1 MAVDADISIE
11 FSNPVA
17 NDAAIASDTYT
28 GGTDLGV
35 QQSGDLTVRYA
46 LTSIAIQRSPR
57 FGPDAGT
64 WTDLVAP
71 VDTELDLT
79 GGGSLHEA
87 PAASFRW
94 DADCRA
100 DGVLSPRRL
109 LINSRTPYSVTVGS
123 SRERPGGGRRRSRL
137 SMLRTNEAAGRAMA
151 RARLRLD
158 GVRAAARRFG
168 AVLGW
173 ERLVALGPGAGHD
186 QWLRHACR
194 AGVRV
199 RSRWSRRVRAR
210 STSVSRSATAYLL
223 VDGSGTAGTYTVEAY
238 RGLTLV
244 DTQTIGPATSGEVTL
259 SAPLDAGM
267 TRVVLRAHPAAG
279 SSTAVGL
286 LGLQICAIAY
296 LTCADATYVVGRAAR
311 CGTEGGGGT
320 TVGGAGKLAFLPN
333 TDYVVTPTVTV
344 TISHRTA
351 GAKTLTLTQPAY
363 FRTKGLV
370 GLNTV
375 ANVGDELT
383 PYVAAAYPQGGS
395 FPLYREEPVA
405 LAFTEDMSNLL
416 PVDRTPAPGDP
427 PEKTQLMQL
436 TLTVERVG
444 STDGLI
450 RLSSAD
456 TDWLTA
462 HGGPLTKPG
471 PPFLS
476 SLFATLL
483 VRRATSLDAQVLEI
497 RERAG
502 GDRVRR

>member
-1 MAVDADISIE
+1 MSAFV
-11 FSNPVA
+11 
-17 NDAAIASDTYT
+17 
-28 GGTDLGV
+28 
-35 QQSGDLTVRYA
+35 
-46 LTSIAIQRSPR
+46 
-57 FGPDAGT
+57 PDG
-64 WTDLVAP
+64 
-71 VDTELDLT
+71 
-79 GGGSLHEA
+79 
-87 PAASFRW
+87 
-94 DADCRA
+94 
-100 DGVLSPRRL
+100 
-109 LINSRTPYSVTVGS
+109 
-123 SRERPGGGRRRSRL
+123 PGGITGSVDFCEPV
-137 SMLRTNEAAGRAMA
+137 RT
-151 RARLRLD
+151 
-158 GVRAAARRFG
+158 
-168 AVLGW
+168 
-173 ERLVALGPGAGHD
+173 
-186 QWLRHACR
+186 
-194 AGVRV
+194 
-199 RSRWSRRVRAR
+199 
-210 STSVSRSATAYLL
+210 TYLL
-223 VDGSGTAGTYTVEAY
+223 VDGSGMTGTYTVEAY

-344 TISHRTA
+344 MISHRTA

-383 PYVAAAYPQGGS
+383 PHVAAAYPQGGS

-483 VRRATSLDAQVLEI
+483 VRRATSLDAQVLRYENVLAATGCADDAPLHSSQVLLHDPVASDGTTGSWDPGASM
-497 RERAG
+497 RATVRAEAAPYTERQAFLLADLGAFTFLSQSPFASVWTLADGALVAPG
-502 GDRVRR
+502 GDRAYAAFGDPTWNHLVVQIQLDRHGATSGVAVGVSGSNPVTQALLALIEDGALVLISRRPEPISSWRVRRCPRPTACYCSRSPLSTTGCGPRSDRSRSRPIGEQCGRVAWRS